1 MPCDPIRRETI
12 GDCTLYLGD
21 CLDVMPTLGKVD
33 AVVTDPPWNMDYF
46 ADDAKTW
53 NEYAEWLGALND
65 KYLEISAGPVFVFL
79 SSKSIPYVSH
89 KFQGWQPF
97 AAVKNFSQ
105 MSASK
110 DTIPNAFDI
119 GFALM
124 RGRYSGNG
132 RNWWL
137 CNTAGMLADRTG
149 HPTPRTLDCM
159 IKCLEICDAGPV
171 SDQPNFDG
179 YQPSDQ
185 VLDPFMGSGTT
196 GVACVKLGRRFIGIE
211 IDEGYFDIARRRI
224 EEAYRQPDFFVERPA
239 PAEQLDMLV
248 GGDG

>member
-1 MPCDPIRRETI
+1 MTQPIPYQRREVI

-21 CLDVMPTLGKVD
+21 CLEVMPTLGKVD

-53 NEYAEWLGALND
+53 GKYAEWLGALND
-65 KYLEISAGPVFVFL
+65 KYLEISSGPVVVFL

-159 IKCLEICDAGPV
+159 IASLRICEAGPG
-171 SDQPNFDG
+171 PI
-179 YQPSDQ
+179 
-185 VLDPFMGSGTT
+185 LDPFMGSGTT
-196 GVACVKLGRRFIGIE
+196 GVACVKLGRKFIGIE
-211 IDEGYFDIARRRI
+211 LDEGYFDIACKRI
-224 EEAYRQPDFFVERPA
+224 EDAYRQPDFFVDPPE
-239 PAEQLDMLV
+239 PAEQVSMEYEAK
-248 GGDG
+248 